1 MQADFSQE
9 TNVSKLNKLLSQNGG
24 FITRTQVDQN
34 NISSWFLTDFVRKN
48 NLEKLAPGFYAKTDW
63 IPDDF
68 FIFQYQYP
76 KFIFSY
82 ESALYLLNLTD
93 TLPQSFEVTGPKNY
107 RPFNTKNSAVIVH
120 TDYKKETYELG
131 ITQIKT
137 NLGNNVQVYN
147 AEKTI
152 CDLIRHFQKID
163 SENYTKSLHNYAK
176 LKDKNISRLI
186 EYSKIMGIEKKVSE
200 IMMVVLNES

>member
-24 FITRTQVDQN
+24 FITRTQGDQN
-34 NISSWFLTDFVRKN
+34 NIPSWFLTDFVRKN

-93 TLPQSFEVTGPKNY
+93 TLSQSIEVTGPKNY

-152 CDLIRHFQKID
+152 CDLIRHSQKID

>member
-24 FITRTQVDQN
+24 FITRTQVDKN

-152 CDLIRHFQKID
+152 CDLIRHSQKID

>member
-34 NISSWFLTDFVRKN
+34 NIPSWFLTDFVRKN

-93 TLPQSFEVTGPKNY
+93 TLSQSIVVTGPKNY

-152 CDLIRHFQKID
+152 CDLIRHSQKID

>member
-1 MQADFSQE
+1 MQVC
-9 TNVSKLNKLLSQNGG
+9 TNNSKLNKILEQNGG
-24 FITRTQVDQN
+24 FITRSQVDQN

-48 NLEKLAPGFYAKTDW
+48 NLEKLAPGFYATSAW
-63 IPDDF
+63 LPDDF

-76 KFIFSY
+76 KFVFSY

-93 TLPQSFEVTGPKNY
+93 TLPQNFEVTGPKNY

-137 NLGNNVQVYN
+137 NLGNKVQVYN

-152 CDLIRHFQKID
+152 CDLIRHSQKID
-163 SENYTKSLHNYAK
+163 SENYTKALHNYAK

-186 EYSKIMGIEKKVSE
+186 EYSKILQIEKKVSE
-200 IMMVVLNES
+200 LMMVVLNES